1 MRPQPGRQVAG
12 DTADRDG
19 RAHRLR
25 RGRRVRRGAERLQGT
40 GAGGPVLRPGRHRR
54 GATGRLRQPGPARR
68 VPRHDGAQGTSVR
81 TRRRGRFHAGL
92 AAMSGLPAEH
102 PDVDGVF
109 AANDLMAQGVCQV
122 LRERGRR
129 VPDDVAVIGFDDSS
143 AATACRPPLTTVRQ
157 PVEEMASV
165 MARLLD
171 EHLRGARTE
180 PTSVIFDPEL
190 VVRESA

>member
-1 MRPQPGRQVAG
+1 AVGGSPLAWGLAALPGLRPQPPAVP
-12 DTADRDG
+12 
-19 RAHRLR
+19 
-25 RGRRVRRGAERLQGT
+25 
-40 GAGGPVLRPGRHRR
+40 GGSP
-54 GATGRLRQPGPARR
+54 
-68 VPRHDGAQGTSVR
+68 
-81 TRRRGRFHAGL
+81 
-92 AAMSGLPAEH
+92 
-102 PDVDGVF
+102 
-109 AANDLMAQGVCQV
+109 ANDLMAQGVCQV

-157 PVEEMASV
+157 PVAVRASV
-165 MARLLD
+165 RARLLD